1 MNKTFHLQIW
11 AAKCCGSEKNCLYPD
26 AATVT
31 DTETLKKVI
40 ANDHTFICFKDNYRS
55 GLNFRYTD
63 TLVTD
68 CDNTHSEDP
77 ADWIAKE
84 DIIRAF
90 PDVEMLIY
98 TSRNHMKPKDG
109 KSPRP
114 KYHIIFFIEREGS
127 FSAIPAPTSGISR
140 ASSIS
145 PCFSMRIPSPEWTA
159 KSARAAGTPLCSD
172 ARCVP

>member
-63 TLVTD
+63 TLVT
-68 CDNTHSEDP
+68 
-77 ADWIAKE
+77 
-84 DIIRAF
+84 
-90 PDVEMLIY
+90 
-98 TSRNHMKPKDG
+98 
-109 KSPRP
+109 
-114 KYHIIFFIEREGS
+114 
-127 FSAIPAPTSGISR
+127 APTGCQRKISS
-140 ASSIS
+140 AHS
-145 PCFSMRIPSPEWTA
+145 PMWKC
-159 KSARAAGTPLCSD
+159 
-172 ARCVP
+172 